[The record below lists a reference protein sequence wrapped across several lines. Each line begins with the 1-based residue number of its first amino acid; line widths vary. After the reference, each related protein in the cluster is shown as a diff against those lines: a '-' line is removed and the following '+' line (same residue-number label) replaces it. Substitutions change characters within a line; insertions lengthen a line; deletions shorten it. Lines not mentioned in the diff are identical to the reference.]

1 MKNAPQFI
9 LGPFT
14 FSLATASP
22 EEFERETGWKW
33 VELDRIGNIPAL
45 QYVGKAA
52 ETITLKGKLVPPY
65 TGGREQLDKLR
76 QMGNSGKPYN
86 LITGTGLVLGQFVI
100 EQISD
105 RTGNM
110 MWDGRSRL
118 TEFTLSLKKYD
129 ASSGTGHTGNLS
141 KLLKLY

>member
-9 LGPFT
+9 FGPFT
-14 FSLATASP
+14 FCLATASP
-22 EEFERETGWKW
+22 EEFERDTGWKW
-33 VELDRIGNIPAL
+33 VEQDRIGNIPAL
-45 QYVGKAA
+45 QYVGKEA
-52 ETITLKGKLVPPY
+52 ETVTLKGKLVPPF

-76 QMGNSGKPYN
+76 SMANTGKPYN
-86 LITGTGLVLGQFVI
+86 LITGTGIVLGQFVI
-100 EQISD
+100 ERISD

-110 MWDGRSRL
+110 LWDGRSRL

-129 ASSGTGHTGNLS
+129 NATGTGSTGRIG